1 MPKRT
6 VFVLAVAVLLVAVSA
21 WSQDRDSRRAS
32 LVKAVQAY
40 AKIQGTGSVPVD
52 LEKAV
57 PRTDKAEAVI
67 IGTVEFV
74 DSVDFLD
81 DGTPFRFVDVEARRP
96 FDQFIPVV
104 CLGTSAV
111 NTCGRL
117 VEGRRVQFTGDLLI
131 DDETGLALTVVKKV
145 KT

>member
-21 WSQDRDSRRAS
+21 RSQDRDFKRES
-32 LVKAVQAY
+32 LVKALQAY
-40 AKIQGTGSVPVD
+40 AKAQGESVPAAP
-52 LEKAV
+52 EKAV

-67 IGTVEFV
+67 IGTVELV
-74 DSVDFLD
+74 DGVDFLD

-96 FDQFIPVV
+96 FDQLIPVV
-104 CLGTSAV
+104 CLGSSAV

>member
-1 MPKRT
+1 MPKRA
-6 VFVLAVAVLLVAVSA
+6 VFVLAAALLVAVSA
-21 WSQDRDSRRAS
+21 WSQDRDAQRES

-40 AKIQGTGSVPVD
+40 ARMQGEGSAPVAP
-52 LEKAV
+52 EKAV

-104 CLGTSAV
+104 CLGNSAV

-131 DDETGLALTVVKKV
+131 DDETGLALVIVKKV